1 MDVETALSR
10 LQAPSQL
17 SILTLSHPLL
27 EPPTANKRASEISEN
42 PDRTPSALQADLVHY
57 QELFAKLRFSYVE
70 QVTKE
75 RFLRAV
81 TALPPEFVNGAQNA
95 ELEAELKEMKAGLK
109 DKKAE
114 VKAIVGELEEKGT
127 ELVARYEGVELQ
139 TRQLESLPD
148 EIVDLQTTIEELEN
162 AAQSD
167 RLHPTKPELSLGLQ
181 PTLELLSSKETEL
194 ADLDAKIAA
203 LQREQ
208 PEKQRIIAGLEA
220 ELEPL
225 RLRKGAAVRSAN
237 EAKRGKENG
246 GLGDDLE
253 LQGRWLRG
261 VEAGLKGM
269 LEV

>member
-1 MDVETALSR
+1 MDVDTALSR

-27 EPPTANKRASEISEN
+27 EPRTPNKRASDVSEN
-42 PDRTPSALQADLVHY
+42 PDRTPSALQADHVHY

-81 TALPPEFVNGAQNA
+81 IASPPEFVKGAQNA
-95 ELEAELKEMKAGLK
+95 ELEAELKDMKAGLK

-114 VKAIVGELEEKGT
+114 VRAIIGELEETGR

-148 EIVDLQTTIEELEN
+148 EITELQARMKELES
-162 AAQSD
+162 AAQIDSP
-167 RLHPTKPELSLGLQ
+167 HPEKPELSMRLQ
-181 PTLELLSSKETEL
+181 PTLELLSGKEAKLT
-194 ADLDAKIAA
+194 DLDARIAS
-203 LQREQ
+203 LQRKQ
-208 PEKQRIIAGLEA
+208 PEKQRVISGLES

-225 RLRKGAAVRSAN
+225 RFRKEAAVKSAN

>member
-1 MDVETALSR
+1 MDVDAALSR
-10 LQAPSQL
+10 LQAPAQL

-27 EPPTANKRASEISEN
+27 APPTPNKHASDISKN

-81 TALPPEFVNGAQNA
+81 TASPPEFVNGAQNA
-95 ELEAELKEMKAGLK
+95 DLEAELKEMKAGLK

-114 VKAIVGELEEKGT
+114 VRAIIGELEEKGR
-127 ELVARYEGVELQ
+127 ELVARHEGVELQ

-148 EIVDLQTTIEELEN
+148 GIAELQATIDELEI
-162 AAQSD
+162 ATQTD
-167 RLHPTKPELSLGLQ
+167 RPHPTKPEMSMGLQ
-181 PTLELLSSKETEL
+181 PTLELLSTKETEL

-208 PEKQRIIAGLEA
+208 PEKQRVIAQLGN

-225 RLRKGAAVRSAN
+225 RLRKEAAVGSAN

-246 GLGDDLE
+246 GLVDDLE

-261 VEAGLKGM
+261 VEAGLKSM

>member
-1 MDVETALSR
+1 MDVDTALSR
-10 LQAPSQL
+10 LQAPSRL
-17 SILTLSHPLL
+17 SILTLSQPLL
-27 EPPTANKRASEISEN
+27 EPPTPNKRASDVSEN

-81 TALPPEFVNGAQNA
+81 TASPPKFVNGAQNA
-95 ELEAELKEMKAGLK
+95 ELEAELKDMKAGLK

-114 VKAIVGELEEKGT
+114 VRAIIGELEEKGGSWS
-127 ELVARYEGVELQ
+127 RELQ
-139 TRQLESLPD
+139 AR
-148 EIVDLQTTIEELEN
+148 IEELES
-162 AAQSD
+162 AAQTDSP
-167 RLHPTKPELSLGLQ
+167 HPTKPELSMGLQ
-181 PTLELLSSKETEL
+181 PTLELLSGKEAKLT
-194 ADLDAKIAA
+194 DLDARIAS

-208 PEKQRIIAGLEA
+208 PEKQRIISGLES

-225 RLRKGAAVRSAN
+225 RLRKEAAIKSAN